1 MMGYYEGWSAM
12 GESGYFA
19 LTILVVVLVDLVLAG
34 ILLWKKIN
42 KK

>member
-1 MMGYYEGWSAM
+1 MMGYYEGWGAM
-12 GESGYFA
+12 GQSGYLA